1 MKLNMKL
8 TALVLALTL
17 CLGLLSAC
25 GDSGKDDGG
34 SEGGKINTT
43 VILVLEDESEVKYD
57 INVSAGL
64 TVREALYEAGL
75 ISEDTLYAM
84 FVDNIDG
91 HIADAINDGVTWMPC
106 DMDGSQLPVTGEAM
120 SAFDSYILKDGG
132 SIKIVFTVVPNFD
145 D

>member
-1 MKLNMKL
+1 MKRIMKL

-25 GDSGKDDGG
+25 GDNGEGG
-34 SEGGKINTT
+34 SEGDKINTT
-43 VILVLEDESEVKYD
+43 VILVLEDGSEVKYD

-64 TVREALYEAGL
+64 TIREALYEAKL
-75 ISEDTLYAM
+75 ISEDTLYAL

-91 HIADAINDGVTWMPC
+91 HIADTLNDGVTWMPC
-106 DMDGSQLPVTGEAM
+106 DMDGNQLPVTGEVM